1 MNGKGFNKKN
11 KGRYK
16 EMLNKEVGYVKLG
29 NSNINI
35 KGSNGIGILTNGARR
50 GTTSLLVNI
59 YKQLYNA
66 DRINNITVLD
76 PKQQPEW
83 NKATGGKEIVNKNE
97 ILKEIKRIR
106 GKIETRKELILD
118 AGYDNIEDY
127 IQKDKTGGLGYEIII
142 FDEMLPYYKNLEKE
156 EKKELLDFLND
167 ILVKHVCLGIKI
179 VYAIYRIDEDL
190 KNYYELTN
198 DKIELLGIE
207 NGLCKML
214 VNGKEESDKFEL
226 YEMKLTTDK
235 EKKSGKTMKNRYGK
249 DVNWMKYIVVC
260 NGKEKE
266 FEKEGACVDYKK
278 KMERKGIKVKVFY
291 EDSVTSREEIFKNKR

>member
-1 MNGKGFNKKN
+1 
-11 KGRYK
+11 
-16 EMLNKEVGYVKLG
+16 MLNTNIEYVKFG

-35 KGSNGIGILTNGARR
+35 LKSNGIGILTNGARK

-59 YKQLYNA
+59 YKQLHNA

-76 PKQQPEW
+76 PKIQPEW
-83 NKATGGKEIVNKNE
+83 NKATGGKEIVNKND

-106 GKIETRKELILD
+106 GKIETRKELILN

-142 FDEMLPYYKNLEKE
+142 FEEMLSFYKNFELEKE

-179 VYAIYRIDEDL
+179 VYAIYRIDEDF

-214 VNGKEESDKFEL
+214 VNGKEESEN
-226 YEMKLTTDK
+226 YTEI
-235 EKKSGKTMKNRYGK
+235 KKNKNRKTMKSRFGK
-249 DVNWMKYIVVC
+249 EVEWMKYIVVC

-278 KMERKGIKVKVFY
+278 KMERKGFEVKVFY
-291 EDSVTSREEIFKNKR
+291 EDSITPREEIFKNKR

>member
-1 MNGKGFNKKN
+1 
-11 KGRYK
+11 
-16 EMLNKEVGYVKLG
+16 MLNTNIEYVKFG

-35 KGSNGIGILTNGARR
+35 LKSNGIGILTNGARR

-59 YKQLYNA
+59 YKQLHNA

-76 PKQQPEW
+76 LKQQPEW
-83 NKATGGKEIVNKNE
+83 KKQTGGKEIVNKNE

-106 GKIETRKELILD
+106 GKIKTRKELIID

-142 FDEMLPYYKNLEKE
+142 FDEMLSYYKNLELEE

-207 NGLCKML
+207 NGSCKML
-214 VNGKEESDKFEL
+214 VNGKEESEN
-226 YEMKLTTDK
+226 YTEIK
-235 EKKSGKTMKNRYGK
+235 ENKNRKTMKSRYGK
-249 DVNWMKYIVVC
+249 EVSYVKYIVELED
-260 NGKEKE
+260 GRFKE
-266 FEKEGACVDYKK
+266 FEKEGACVDFKK

-291 EDSVTSREEIFKNKR
+291 EDSITPREEIFKNKR